1 MATAIG
7 ALYEVGTSLESM
19 TSSTPRTPSQQK
31 SAKVTHALVRT
42 KHLHAS
48 LKCTSAKCKCH
59 TTSTITSL
67 EAVQREFG
75 WSPHA
80 VRGGSSKF
88 GSL

>member
-1 MATAIG
+1 MTAIG
-7 ALYEVGTSLESM
+7 ALYEVESKH
-19 TSSTPRTPSQQK
+19 PSPATRPP
-31 SAKVTHALVRT
+31 SHPKVTHALVRT

-59 TTSTITSL
+59 TTSTITSS
-67 EAVQREFG
+67 EAVLREFG

-80 VRGGSSKF
+80 GHSGSSKF